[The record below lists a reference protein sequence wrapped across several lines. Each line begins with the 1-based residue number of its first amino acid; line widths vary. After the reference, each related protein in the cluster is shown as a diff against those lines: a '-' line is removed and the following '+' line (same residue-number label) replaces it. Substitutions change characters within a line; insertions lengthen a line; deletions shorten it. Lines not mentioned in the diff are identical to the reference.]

1 MQLSK
6 IAIGVAA
13 WAYAAAASSGAQMPG
28 QLNMYLE
35 AQTPTAGPCAAPAG
49 KPFHPERL
57 LVRFKPSVKRSA
69 KQAVHDAARAK
80 RVLWDYHAVTGLQL
94 IEVPR
99 AELESARAVYEDHAD
114 VLYAEPDY
122 FVYPTYVP
130 NDPDFDLL
138 WGLHNTGQTV
148 NGDPGTAGADIRAVE
163 AWDFWTGDQ
172 DFMIAVTDTGVDY
185 DHPDLAANMWTNPDE
200 IPDNGIDDDGNG
212 YIDDVHGYDFYH
224 DVGALVLESYH
235 GTHVAGTIGAV
246 GDDGI
251 GVVGVNWRCRFVAL
265 QFLTGR

>member
-1 MQLSK
+1 MQLVK
-6 IAIGVAA
+6 IAVGVAA
-13 WAYAAAASSGAQMPG
+13 WLCAATASNSAQMPG
-28 QLNMYLE
+28 HIHVFLE
-35 AQTPTAGPCAAPAG
+35 PQTPAAEFCAAPSG
-49 KPFHPERL
+49 EPFHPERL
-57 LVRFKPSVKRSA
+57 LVRFKAGVKRSA

-80 RVLWDYHAVTGLQL
+80 KVLWDYHAVTGLQL

-99 AELESARAVYEDHAD
+99 VELASARAVYEDHAD

-122 FVYPTYVP
+122 FVYPTVVP

-148 NGDPGTAGADIRAVE
+148 GSQPGIPGADIRAVE

-172 DFMIAVTDTGVDY
+172 DLMIAVIDSGVDY
-185 DHPDLAANMWTNPDE
+185 NHPDLAANMWTNPDE
-200 IPDNGIDDDGNG
+200 IPGNGIDDDGNG
-212 YIDDVHGYDFYH
+212 YIDDIHGYDFYH
-224 DVGALVLESYH
+224 EDGALVVEYYH

-246 GDDGI
+246 GDNDV